1 MGCRNDSPLRFY
13 FDIEGGRDMKMFG
26 MSLGDRFRHID
37 PILFVCTT
45 VLSFISIL
53 TIYGAVDNFGQSKLT
68 MQIAMTLAG
77 MIALFIVA
85 NIDYR
90 FFVDRFAIIMFLAS
104 VLLLALTLLFGSTG
118 ENMETANRSW
128 IRIPIINIAIQPSE
142 FVKIAFLC
150 TFAKHIEFV
159 KKTLNR
165 PKTLLGLMLHAGVIV
180 GLILLSGDLG
190 VALVYIGIIAFMLFC
205 AGLSGWYFLGA
216 VSVLAVAFPFLWEFL
231 REDQQNRIIFGFQPE
246 LDANGVGMQALMSR
260 DAIANGGFFGRGLNS
275 NGIYEDLPASHTDF
289 IFSTV
294 CEKFGFTGGFILVI
308 TLVVLAL
315 RLLWLAYTSRDFVGR
330 LICSGI
336 AAVIILQTL
345 ENLWMC
351 LGLVPVVGITLPFVS
366 AGGSS
371 VFALYFL
378 MGLAHSVYAH
388 EKRFFFRRER

>member
-1 MGCRNDSPLRFY
+1 
-13 FDIEGGRDMKMFG
+13 MKRFG
-26 MSLGDRFRHID
+26 MSLGDRFRHVD
-37 PILFVCTT
+37 PILFICTT
-45 VLSFISIL
+45 LLSFMSIL
-53 TIYGAVDNFGQSKLT
+53 TIYGAVDNFGKSKLT

-77 MIALFIVA
+77 MVALFIVA

-90 FFVDRFAIIMFLAS
+90 FFVDRFAIVMFLAS
-104 VLLLALTLLFGSTG
+104 VFLLALTLLFGSTG

-128 IRIPIINIAIQPSE
+128 IRIPIVNIAVQPSE

-150 TFAKHIEFV
+150 TFAKHIELV
-159 KKTLNR
+159 KKKINHPR
-165 PKTLLGLMLHAGVIV
+165 SLLGLALHAAVIV

-190 VALVYIGIIAFMLFC
+190 VALVYFGIIAFMLFC
-205 AGLSGWYFLGA
+205 AGLSGWYFLGVA
-216 VSVLAVAFPFLWEFL
+216 TLAAISVPLLWELL
-231 REDQQNRIIFGFQPE
+231 RTDQQNRIIFGFQPE
-246 LDANGVGMQALMSR
+246 LDPNGVGMQALMSR
-260 DAIANGGFFGRGLNS
+260 DAIASGGFWGRGLTS
-275 NGIYEDLPASHTDF
+275 GGIYEDLPASHTDF

-294 CEKFGFTGGFILVI
+294 CEKFGFVGGVVVVI
-308 TLVVLAL
+308 TLVVLSL
-315 RLLWLAYTSRDFVGR
+315 RLLWLAYRSRDFVGR

-351 LGLVPVVGITLPFVS
+351 LALVPVVGITLPFMS

-388 EKRFFFRRER
+388 EKRFFFRREN

>member
-1 MGCRNDSPLRFY
+1 
-13 FDIEGGRDMKMFG
+13 MKRFG
-26 MSLGDRFRHID
+26 MSLGDRFRHVD
-37 PILFVCTT
+37 PILFICTT
-45 VLSFISIL
+45 LLSFMSIL
-53 TIYGAVDNFGQSKLT
+53 TIYGAVDNFGKSKLT

-77 MIALFIVA
+77 MVALFIVA

-90 FFVDRFAIIMFLAS
+90 FFVDRFAIVMFLAS
-104 VLLLALTLLFGSTG
+104 VFLLALTLLFGSTG

-128 IRIPIINIAIQPSE
+128 IRIPIVDIAVQPSE

-150 TFAKHIEFV
+150 TFAKHIELV
-159 KKTLNR
+159 KKTINH
-165 PKTLLGLMLHAGVIV
+165 PKSLLGLALHAAVIV

-190 VALVYIGIIAFMLFC
+190 VALVYFGIIAFMLFC
-205 AGLSGWYFLGA
+205 AGLSGWYFLGVA
-216 VSVLAVAFPFLWEFL
+216 TLAAISVPLLWELL
-231 REDQQNRIIFGFQPE
+231 RTDQQNRIIFGFQPE
-246 LDANGVGMQALMSR
+246 LDPNGVGMQALMSR
-260 DAIANGGFFGRGLNS
+260 DAIASGGFWGRGLTS
-275 NGIYEDLPASHTDF
+275 GGIYEDLPASHTDF

-294 CEKFGFTGGFILVI
+294 CEKFGFVGGFVVVI
-308 TLVVLAL
+308 TLVVLSL
-315 RLLWLAYTSRDFVGR
+315 RLLWLAYRSRDFVGR

-351 LGLVPVVGITLPFVS
+351 LALVPVVGITLPFMS

-388 EKRFFFRRER
+388 EKRFFFRREN